1 LAGRVKLKIIL
12 CKTYRKFVALRT
24 SNRKKSREFSQ
35 KRFIGTEC
43 TRWMHEVEGA
53 NWMHEVHLH
62 QVEGA
67 NATEICANEPS
78 AFNWWPRFVQMN
90 RVHQLPI
97 NLFWENSRDSFFWLE
112 VRMVLYEI
120 LSQNLEIVL
129 FKHKSKYCI
138 SRHGKTQLTTFFLR
152 NYSCNSFNKPFYC
165 LKANKF
171 HPAVLV

>member
-1 LAGRVKLKIIL
+1 MGI
-12 CKTYRKFVALRT
+12 VALRT

-67 NATEICANEPS
+67 NATEICANKPS
-78 AFNWWPRFVQMN
+78 ASIKWPRFVQMN

-97 NLFWENSRDSFFWLE
+97 NLFFWENSRDFFFWLE

-129 FKHKSKYCI
+129 FKSKYCISRHAKTSKYCI
-138 SRHGKTQLTTFFLR
+138 SRHGKTQLTTFFLW